1 MNFNPFTYHRSI
13 CDLRVV
19 VIKVARISR
28 LTNAALPIGAYGQ
41 KLLSTTMKHRL
52 INSRQPAD
60 TLRHFP
66 LSLDHKVAITTD
78 SQKIRA
84 VADATMDCVQK
95 ITNTRL
101 P

>member
-1 MNFNPFTYHRSI
+1 
-13 CDLRVV
+13 
-19 VIKVARISR
+19 
-28 LTNAALPIGAYGQ
+28 
-41 KLLSTTMKHRL
+41 MKHRL